1 MELLNGL
8 LGTVGVVVQGAALVV
23 AGASV
28 LSKLTPTPKDDT
40 FFAKA
45 QKVIDFL
52 ALVPKPRK

>member
-8 LGTVGVVVQGAALVV
+8 LETVYTVGQGAALVI

-28 LSKLTPTPKDDT
+28 ISKLTPTPKDDA

-45 QKVIDFL
+45 KKVVDYL